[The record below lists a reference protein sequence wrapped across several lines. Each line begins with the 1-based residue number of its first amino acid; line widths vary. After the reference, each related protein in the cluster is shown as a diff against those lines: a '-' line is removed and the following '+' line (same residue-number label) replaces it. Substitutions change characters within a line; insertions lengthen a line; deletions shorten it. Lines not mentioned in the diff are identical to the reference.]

1 LTKSQLNSWNAFIE
15 IVGTAIPRES
25 FNTWIKPMRPLKID
39 GAEILVQVPSQFYYD
54 WIAEH
59 YSTQINDAIKQT
71 FGDNF
76 KIAYSILEND
86 NRSLLKDALTRT
98 NGIISPK
105 NNTDSKLNPRYS
117 FSNFIEGE
125 CNSFARAA
133 ALAISEAPGTTK
145 FNPLVIYG
153 GTGLGKTHL
162 IQAIGNFALKHKNSH
177 KVIYVTSEEFTSD
190 FINSVKENKSTDF
203 SKNYRS
209 ADLLIVDDVQ
219 FFEGKERTQMEF
231 FHTFNNLYQSGK
243 QIVLS
248 LDRPPMELN
257 DMQARLISR
266 FQSGLVADIQPP
278 DYETRVAILRK
289 RIENDGIYFSEEI
302 IEFLAHNIDN
312 NIREMEG
319 SLIRLMAHASITGH
333 EIDLALAKRLLKD
346 MIKVKS
352 GTISVESIQNVVAEW
367 ADIPSDLIRGNSRK
381 KQIARARQV
390 AMYLCSQLTRHT
402 LKSTGSHFGNRDHST
417 VIHSIDVIKNMI
429 KEDNNFKEEISNL
442 KRKLE
447 SHIS

>member
-1 LTKSQLNSWNAFIE
+1 
-15 IVGTAIPRES
+15 
-25 FNTWIKPMRPLKID
+25 MRPLKVD
-39 GAEILVQVPSQFYYD
+39 ADEVLVQVPSQFYYD
-54 WIAEH
+54 WIEEH
-59 YSTQINDAIKQT
+59 YSIQINDAVTKA
-71 FGDNF
+71 FGDGY
-76 KIAYSILEND
+76 KIAYSVLENE
-86 NRSLLKDALTRT
+86 NKSLLKDSLTRS
-98 NGIISPK
+98 NGIISPRK
-105 NNTDSKLNPRYS
+105 NPDSKLNPRYN

-133 ALAISEAPGTTK
+133 ALAVSEAPGTTK
-145 FNPLVIYG
+145 FNPLIIYG

-162 IQAIGNFALKHKNSH
+162 VQAIGNFVLKHKNSH

-231 FHTFNNLYQSGK
+231 FHTFNSLYQSGK

-248 LDRPPMELN
+248 MDRPPNELN

-266 FQSGLVADIQPP
+266 FHSGLATDIQPP

-302 IEFLAHNIDN
+302 IEFLAHNIEN

-319 SLIRLMAHASITGH
+319 SLVRLMAHSSITGQ
-333 EIDLALAKRLLKD
+333 EIDLSLAKRLLKD

-367 ADIPSDLIRGNSRK
+367 AGIPSDLIRGNSRK

-390 AMYLCSQLTRHT
+390 SMYLCSQLTKHT

-417 VIHSIDVIKNMI
+417 VIHAIDVVKRMI
-429 KEDNNFKEEISNL
+429 NSDPEFKEELSEL

-447 SHIS
+447 SHSF